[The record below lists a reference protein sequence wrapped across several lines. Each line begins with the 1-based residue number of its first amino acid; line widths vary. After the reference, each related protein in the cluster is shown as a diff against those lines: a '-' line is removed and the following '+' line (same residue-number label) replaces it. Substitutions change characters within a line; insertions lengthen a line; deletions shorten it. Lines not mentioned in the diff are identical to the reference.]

1 MLPVLLLTNTIIST
15 NIAILIVITCSIK
28 TCLHLA
34 VYEEQHAD
42 QPDGL
47 HPGVPRPGVEADLHY
62 RPPLVLLPG
71 LHEQKRFLAQVKLLQ
86 TLILMRDFKQ
96 FQDSNQKRHPKAR
109 KLRG

>member
-15 NIAILIVITCSIK
+15 NIAILIAVICCIK
-28 TCLHLA
+28 TFLYLA
-34 VYEEQHAD
+34 VYEEQHAH

-71 LHEQKRFLAQVKLLQ
+71 LHKQERFLAQVKLLQ
-86 TLILMRDFKQ
+86 TLIVMRDFKQ
-96 FQDSNQKRHPKAR
+96 F
-109 KLRG
+109 

>member
-15 NIAILIVITCSIK
+15 NIAILIAVICCIK
-28 TCLHLA
+28 TFLYLA
-34 VYEEQHAD
+34 IYEEQHAH
-42 QPDGL
+42 QPDCL

-86 TLILMRDFKQ
+86 KVTLMGDFKQ
-96 FQDSNQKRHPKAR
+96 F
-109 KLRG
+109 